1 MNGLTKQELYDILKN
16 HHEVEFQFNGET
28 FVIQPETEGGLSFLT
43 LWRIDDDPACISKT
57 QLSSKDTI
65 SDNEI
70 NSFLGEICLDG
81 KSFLDIAEQVTVTIV
96 Y

>member
-1 MNGLTKQELYDILKN
+1 MNGLTTQELYDALKN

-28 FVIQPETEGGLSFLT
+28 FVIQPETEGSSAFLT

-57 QLSSKDTI
+57 AVSLDDMSSDH
-65 SDNEI
+65 EI
-70 NSFLGEICLDG
+70 NTFLEERCFDG